1 MRSDGDTRSAMT
13 FRFELVISL
22 WAARLLLI
30 WLLLWPVYELLGSS
44 SFLQSTDADARLF
57 TSGAEQLVIL
67 ARAQAQP
74 LASLLPA
81 LTLLAAIAAGC
92 ALLASSMSW
101 VSLHHS
107 YSIRDSRLW
116 KDCLLA
122 LPRFAGIGA
131 ALLVVLSGM
140 VTVWWELVPIVG
152 NALVPL
158 FGERR
163 TDLCQLLILALLG
176 IGLGASFVVADVIRA
191 VSLAAPALDLLES
204 ARAGLRLFRIR
215 LIPITMQAACRFFI
229 GAMLQVGNIWLIAR
243 LHWLASAHPYW
254 LLACLTTE
262 AAAISAIWLRLSWMV
277 WLCNLAAMVQ
287 PRPARPEC
295 P

>member
-1 MRSDGDTRSAMT
+1 MILRL
-13 FRFELVISL
+13 ELVVSL
-22 WAARLLLI
+22 WVGRLLLI
-30 WLLLWPVYELLGSS
+30 WALLWPVYRLLGSS
-44 SFLQSTDADARLF
+44 SFLQSTDADAQLF

-74 LASLLPA
+74 MASLLPA

-101 VSLHHS
+101 VSLYHS
-107 YSIRDSRLW
+107 YSIRDPRLW
-116 KDCLLA
+116 KDCLSV
-122 LPRFAGIGA
+122 LPRFAGIGT
-131 ALLVVLSGM
+131 ALLVVLSGL
-140 VTVWWELVPIVG
+140 VTVWWELLPIVG

-176 IGLGASFVVADVIRA
+176 TALGASFVVADVIRA

-215 LIPITMQAACRFFI
+215 LIPVSIQAGCRFFV
-229 GAMLQVGNIWLIAR
+229 GVMLQVGNIWLIAR
-243 LHWLASAHPYW
+243 LRWLASAHPYW

-262 AAAISAIWLRLSWMV
+262 AAAISAIWLRLSWMA
-277 WLCNLAAMVQ
+277 WLCNLVVTMQ
-287 PRPARPEC
+287 PRPASPEC
-295 P
+295 PQ